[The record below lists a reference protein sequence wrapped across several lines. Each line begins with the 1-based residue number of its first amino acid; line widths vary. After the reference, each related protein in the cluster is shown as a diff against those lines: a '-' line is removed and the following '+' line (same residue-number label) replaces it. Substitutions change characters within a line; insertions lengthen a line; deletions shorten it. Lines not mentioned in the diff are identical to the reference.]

1 MTNALKSISYK
12 SYLLALLM
20 VILALNWMERV
31 AVGVVLEGIK
41 RDLQISDT
49 QLGFL
54 SGMAFAVF
62 YAAMGIPLARWADR
76 GNRITIIGL
85 TTTIWG
91 LAVALCASATSF
103 IQLLLTRV
111 AVAIGEAGCVPP
123 AHSLIA
129 DQFTR
134 HERPRAVA
142 RYMLGGPLA
151 LLLGYFAVGW
161 LNEIFGWRLAL
172 ICLGLPGLATGALA
186 WLTLREPRKERNK
199 VQLPSEG
206 EQLSATQVFI
216 LLWKNATFRNLL
228 FCFSVWYF
236 FGYGIMQW
244 QPTFFVRSHGLT
256 TGEIG
261 TWFALIYG
269 VGSGLAVYLG
279 GELAARYAA
288 DNERRQLQ
296 GCAIVFV
303 LVGPVLVGVYL
314 APNHHLAMGVLA
326 ISALANIIQGPIL
339 ATIQTLVPSHMRAM
353 SLAIIY
359 FFANLIGLGLGP
371 LAAGALSDALQPV
384 FGIDSLRYALVILCP
399 GNIWVAWHLWR
410 ASQTVTR
417 DVAAA
422 RGDAAPA
429 DTLELNS
436 NPARCA
442 SDSPGV

>member
-1 MTNALKSISYK
+1 MKFSSYK
-12 SYLLALLM
+12 SYLLGLLM
-20 VILALNWMERV
+20 VILAFNWMERIGI
-31 AVGVVLEGIK
+31 GVLLEGIK
-41 RDLQISDT
+41 RDLQLSDT

-54 SGMAFAVF
+54 SGMSFAVF
-62 YAAMGIPLARWADR
+62 YAVMGIPIARWADR

-85 TTTIWG
+85 TTTLWG
-91 LAVALCASATSF
+91 LAVALCASATTF
-103 IQLLLTRV
+103 TQLVLTRV
-111 AVAIGEAGCVPP
+111 AVAVGEAGCVPP

-129 DQFTR
+129 DSFTR
-134 HERPRAVA
+134 TERPRAVA

-161 LNEIFGWRLAL
+161 LNELYGWRLTLMYLGMPGFAL
-172 ICLGLPGLATGALA
+172 GVLA
-186 WLTLREPRKERNK
+186 WLTLREPRKERGK
-199 VQLPSEG
+199 VSTNGAG
-206 EQLSATQVFI
+206 ERLSATDVFVT
-216 LLWKNATFRNLL
+216 LWKNATFRNLL

-244 QPTFFVRSHGLT
+244 QPTFFIRVHGLT

-261 TWFALIYG
+261 TWFAVIYG
-269 VGSGLAVYLG
+269 VGSGLAVYFG

-288 DNERRQLQ
+288 DNERLQLR
-296 GCAIVFV
+296 GCAIVFLV
-303 LVGPVLVGVYL
+303 VGPVLAGVYL
-314 APNHHLAMGVLA
+314 APNHYLAMGILA

-339 ATIQTLVPSHMRAM
+339 ATIQTLVPPHMRAV

-384 FGIDSLRYALVILCP
+384 FGNDAIRYALVLLCP

-410 ASQTVTR
+410 ASQTVTH

-422 RGDAAPA
+422 SDPKLAQ
-429 DTLELNS
+429 TFKLNGE
-436 NPARCA
+436 PM
-442 SDSPGV
+442 PGATDRAGA